1 MKKLIQCFTHCGS
14 FEPSIFSVSSRRSRR
29 KLPMHVWSDHF
40 CFCMDWVKEI
50 GGVSRLHYLWHLLWP
65 HAQVTRSSPPSLP
78 YPDPCE
84 SINQDV
90 TSADQVSSIPPQS
103 CYHKLWES
111 PAFPCSA
118 PPPIPRPRSS
128 VQTNRLSALPRPVR
142 QLRLKVWSDFQEVSL
157 PMCTHP
163 FPQPTIV
170 SASPH
175 LTCTVSSSCAGL
187 ILPIPLYSCLP
198 HSLFDFNSNV
208 LFFFISNHSKA
219 VIICHYLKRGAVIW
233 RLNVFIPGVS
243 KLYVRVF
250 KYTVLGIG
258 KINFIR
264 EYFNLYLSL
273 GYIQFAEGFNLPL
286 RDHRCTYIF
295 ESSGITHHLLT
306 LIPCWDGLTLE
317 IILSLTWRFGSFMYV
332 QFIT

>member
-1 MKKLIQCFTHCGS
+1 MAFT
-14 FEPSIFSVSSRRSRR
+14 
-29 KLPMHVWSDHF
+29 
-40 CFCMDWVKEI
+40 
-50 GGVSRLHYLWHLLWP
+50 
-65 HAQVTRSSPPSLP
+65 
-78 YPDPCE
+78 
-84 SINQDV
+84 V
-90 TSADQVSSIPPQS
+90 TSRSGHKILPPLSPLPWPLWVNKSRCHLCWSSLL
-103 CYHKLWES
+103 H
-111 PAFPCSA
+111 
-118 PPPIPRPRSS
+118 PPPILLSQTLRVPSIPLFSPTTYPPSALLRPNKPFVSTSATGTTAPAQSVEWFPRSITPHVYS
-128 VQTNRLSALPRPVR
+128 
-142 QLRLKVWSDFQEVSL
+142 
-157 PMCTHP
+157 P

-258 KINFIR
+258 KINFIL